1 MTGSFVEWAQL
12 APELR
17 VIASPERAWIRRV
30 SADAP
35 PPPWLPTDSAYLEPT
50 TRRLL
55 DASIV
60 AAFRVV
66 RPAPVPT
73 ITPTRWAWR
82 LAGLY
87 HLTHSTPKLLR
98 IASRRFAALG
108 RGELATWAAQRAR
121 EEQAHDVLALRDLA
135 ALGHSPERVVG
146 ALRPPIAMR
155 LLASFEASARAADPI
170 GCVGYAY
177 ALERLAMTVDS
188 DGIRRVEAALPDG
201 VRATRCLR
209 VHSAAG
215 SDGDHVADT
224 VRVVARLPHEQ
235 RSAIAIA
242 CHETARLCFE
252 PPASGHP
259 DDGAIE
265 ALLAAAAAA

>member
-12 APELR
+12 GPELR

-30 SADAP
+30 PADAP
-35 PPPWLPTDSAYLEPT
+35 PPPSLPTRAPIERT

-55 DASIV
+55 DAAIV
-60 AAFRVV
+60 AAFEVTH
-66 RPAPVPT
+66 PAPVPA

-98 IASRRFAALG
+98 VASRRFAALG
-108 RGELATWAAQRAR
+108 REELSAWAAQRAR

-135 ALGHSPERVVG
+135 AMGLPPERAVA
-146 ALRPPIAMR
+146 ALRPPMAMR
-155 LLASFEASARAADPI
+155 LVAAFEASACADDPL

-177 ALERLAMTVDS
+177 ALERLAMTVDAES
-188 DGIRRVEAALPDG
+188 VRSVEATLPEG

-209 VHSAAG
+209 VHSAIG
-215 SDGDHVADT
+215 SDEDHVADT
-224 VRVVARLPHEQ
+224 VRVVARIPSEQ
-235 RSAIAIA
+235 RRAIAVA

-252 PPASGHP
+252 PPPSGHP
-259 DDGAIE
+259 DDAAIA
-265 ALLAAAAAA
+265 ALLAAA